1 MAISGG
7 AKPSVEMQVIDGA
20 LTVGSSTMR
29 QGVVNDV
36 DLAVQRLLQGQKVFV
51 QKYGDLTDRVRHS
64 VEMALE
70 KRQ

>member
-36 DLAVQRLLQGQKVFV
+36 ELAVQRLLQGQKVFV
-51 QKYGDLTDRVRHS
+51 QKYGDLTDRVRRS

-70 KRQ
+70 KRP